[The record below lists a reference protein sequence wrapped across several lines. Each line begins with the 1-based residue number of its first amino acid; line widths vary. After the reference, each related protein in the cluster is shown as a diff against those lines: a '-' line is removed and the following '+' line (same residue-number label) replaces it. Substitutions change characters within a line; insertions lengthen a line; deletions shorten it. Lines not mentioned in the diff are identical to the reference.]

1 MFVNTFFCMLVYNES
16 DFRVRYKG
24 SRIFSSTAEDVVE
37 YLALGNGDLNG
48 GDSDHVLYT
57 AINNIK
63 CEESEDVVNVNMDIT
78 IFIKAKGG
86 NVLSMNTDK
95 HIFAPSSDLLMQVDT
110 FVPDTV
116 IESVQDAS
124 IPAQAFCDDAVQM
137 SCRVLSL

>member
-1 MFVNTFFCMLVYNES
+1 M
-16 DFRVRYKG
+16 
-24 SRIFSSTAEDVVE
+24 
-37 YLALGNGDLNG
+37 LGNGDLNG
-48 GDSDHVLYT
+48 GDSDVLYT

-86 NVLSMNTDK
+86 NVISMNTDK